1 MCGIAGVWLSP
12 YAKSPLELTELTDS
26 VSGRKHYVSTVLW
39 GALSEMSQS
48 ILHRGP
54 DDLGFWFD
62 KSHPFALCHRRLSI
76 LELGPFGHQPMHS
89 SDGLWVISFNGEIY
103 NHQVLR
109 RMLTLEGRFI
119 KWKGGSDTETL
130 VECIAAWGLH
140 RTLKEVVGMFAVA
153 AWDVQKKRLLLARD
167 RFGEKPLYFGWNDG
181 RFAFAS
187 ELKAIRNAFDDKVPL
202 SADALGE
209 YFTYSF
215 IPAPLSVYK
224 GVYKLFPGH
233 YCVIDQEAHMK
244 GQCEQ
249 IPYWSLSHFAGKKV
263 NPRPKRSEPT
273 YEEAKTEFVKL
284 LTRAV
289 SGQMQS
295 EVPLGAF
302 LSGGLDSSAI
312 VALMASLSSRKVRTF
327 TVSFDEVDFDEGGAA
342 AEAAMILG
350 TEHTD
355 IRVGGKDLLKTIYL
369 LPEIYDEP
377 FGDSSQVLT
386 CLISKVASREI
397 KVALTGDGGDELLGG
412 YHRHYS
418 QRGFE
423 RVIYDLPPILRS
435 AIVET
440 FLRIPS
446 YLLGVGIYALNKII
460 QRSNFDPNIAQRKI
474 QEILLRV
481 KSAKSDTEYYSSILA
496 THSCK
501 ETLSI
506 IQSSAE
512 NYSNL
517 TMADTSITKTGEKIM
532 YFDSM
537 FYLPDDILCKVDR
550 ASMAFSLET
559 RAPFLDKDVV
569 EYAWA
574 LPFDY
579 KINRN
584 RGKRILRDILRQY
597 LPNHLVDRGKHGFV
611 FPLGSYLRGPLK
623 AFVEEVLSDSSI
635 RKCQIL
641 SPFRVRELWRAHLDG
656 KIDYGEKLWTIL
668 MFVLWHQRNY
678 EN

>member
-12 YAKSPLELTELTDS
+12 YAKSPIELAEFTDS
-26 VSGRKHYVSTVLW
+26 VSGSKQYISTELW

-48 ILHRGP
+48 IAHRGP

-62 KSHPFALCHRRLSI
+62 KSLPFALCHRRLSI

-109 RMLTLEGRFI
+109 RLLTEEGRFT

-140 RTLKEVVGMFAVA
+140 RTLEKAIGMFAVA
-153 AWDVQKKRLLLARD
+153 AWNLKKKRLCLAKD
-167 RFGEKPLYFGWNDG
+167 RFGEKPLYFGWNNG

-187 ELKAIRNAFDDKVPL
+187 ELKAIRNAFDDNIPL
-202 SADALGE
+202 SSDALGE

-215 IPAPLSVYK
+215 IPAPLSIYQ

-249 IPYWSLSHFAGKKV
+249 IPYWSLSHFAGNRV
-263 NPRPKRSEPT
+263 NPRSKRSEPT
-273 YEEAKTEFVKL
+273 YEESKVEFTKL

-312 VALMASLSSRKVRTF
+312 VALMASLSSEKVKTF
-327 TVSFDEVDFDEGGAA
+327 TVSFDEIDFNEGEAA

-355 IRVGGKDLLKTIYL
+355 IRVNRKDLLNTIYL
-369 LPEIYDEP
+369 LPEVYDEP

-386 CLISKVASREI
+386 CMISKVASREI

-423 RVIYDLPPILRS
+423 RVVYDLPPALRS

-440 FLRIPS
+440 FLKFPS
-446 YLLGVGIYALNKII
+446 YLLGVAMYALNIYI
-460 QRSNFDPNIAQRKI
+460 QRRKFDPSIAQRKL

-481 KSAKSDTEYYSSILA
+481 KSAKSDSEYYSSILA

-501 ETLSI
+501 EALSM
-506 IQSSAE
+506 IQSTVE

-517 TMADTSITKTGEKIM
+517 QMPDARITKTGERIM
-532 YFDSM
+532 YFDSI

-559 RAPFLDKDVV
+559 RAPFLDKYLV

-579 KINRN
+579 KVNRN
-584 RGKRILRDILRQY
+584 RGKRILRDILSQY

-611 FPLGSYLRGPLK
+611 FPLGTYLRGPLK
-623 AFVEEVLSDSSI
+623 ALVEETLSDSSL
-635 RKCQIL
+635 RKCPIL
-641 SPFRVRELWRAHLDG
+641 SPSRVKELWTAHLVG
-656 KIDYGEKLWTIL
+656 KIDYGEKIWTIL

-678 EN
+678 QN